1 MPLAKFVRNRLF
13 VQKTSKKA
21 IKTAKNRLIVILEG
35 VGPIF
40 LLSPP
45 AACILQCA
53 HLKIQVAG
61 ATIQNYKATNF
72 GCLFF
77 FYCHPQ
83 LLAAKFVRN
92 RAFG

>member
-61 ATIQNYKATNF
+61 GDNTNI
-72 GCLFF
+72 
-77 FYCHPQ
+77 
-83 LLAAKFVRN
+83 
-92 RAFG
+92 